1 MYDHWCP
8 SLYECRACRE
18 ESLLH
23 ALHISITLHA
33 LHGNTTL
40 LIFRLYFTMM
50 LCVEILKLPLTRQ
63 PRVHAARHRHTHTF
77 RWLRWKQDLSHI
89 NHKRSELGQDSC
101 RSTEIRSIFWYRAK
115 TERASQKYKNEIRS
129 QRLRFLFKTS
139 EALLLSCA
147 DVLPAGVWAASA
159 AADRLSL
166 NSTISVIVCWLYMEP
181 GLLLCR
187 LLAGDGNMLEQNFS
201 TVQKCIIMSSLSTQC
216 ICGLISLYSHSVCV
230 CAFRLM
236 RLYKQTFKR
245 FRLWSEVGRSHGAL
259 FSSSEQ
265 LLHLLGGGALNHQ
278 PCEWPTA
285 SFLFYV
291 FVFLPSWSS

>member
-1 MYDHWCP
+1 MSFPLWVQ
-8 SLYECRACRE
+8 RG

-23 ALHISITLHA
+23 VLHISITFHA

-50 LCVEILKLPLTRQ
+50 LCVEILKLPLT
-63 PRVHAARHRHTHTF
+63 PSASGSGCSPAARHRHTHTF
-77 RWLRWKQDLSHI
+77 QWLRWKQDLCHI

-101 RSTEIRSIFWYRAK
+101 RSTEIRPIFWYRAK
-115 TERASQKYKNEIRS
+115 TERASRKYKNEIRS
-129 QRLRFLFKTS
+129 QRLRSVFLFKTS

-187 LLAGDGNMLEQNFS
+187 RLLAGDGNMLEQNFS
-201 TVQKCIIMSSLSTQC
+201 TVQKCIIMFSLSTQC

-230 CAFRLM
+230 CI
-236 RLYKQTFKR
+236 QTD
-245 FRLWSEVGRSHGAL
+245 
-259 FSSSEQ
+259 
-265 LLHLLGGGALNHQ
+265 
-278 PCEWPTA
+278 A
-285 SFLFYV
+285 SLQTDV
-291 FVFLPSWSS
+291 